1 VTTPAA
7 PPRLAVRA
15 LRKRF
20 GAVEA
25 VRDATFDV
33 RPGEV
38 VGLLGPNGAGKSTIL
53 ECLAGLL
60 PADGGD
66 VEGDGRPLSSAARRD
81 ALFFLPD
88 GLTPWADETA
98 GEVLDLAAA
107 LWRTPHE
114 ARRAWADDAAAALRV
129 DELRDRRVGALS
141 KGQRKRVL
149 VALALLVPRPL
160 LLMDEPFDGLD
171 LRQTREAIALFRRV
185 AAAGRSLL
193 VSVHA
198 MRDAERACDRLVL
211 VSDGRTVAEGAPD
224 ELRARAGLPEGDLE
238 DVFLALA

>member
-1 VTTPAA
+1 VTA
-7 PPRLAVRA
+7 PRLAVRA

-33 RPGEV
+33 RAGEV

-66 VEGDGRPLSSAARRD
+66 VHADGRPLPPAARCG
-81 ALFFLPD
+81 ALFYLPD
-88 GLTPWADETA
+88 GLVPWADETA

-107 LWRTPHE
+107 LWRTPDD
-114 ARRAWADDAAAALRV
+114 ARRAWAADAAPALGIGALR
-129 DELRDRRVGALS
+129 ERRVGALS

-160 LLMDEPFDGLD
+160 VLMDEPFDGLD

-185 AAAGRSLL
+185 AAGGRSLL
-193 VSVHA
+193 VSIHA
-198 MRDAERACDRLVL
+198 MRDAERVCDRLVL
-211 VSDGRTVAEGAPD
+211 LGDGRTLAEGTPD
-224 ELRARAGLPEGDLE
+224 ELRARVGLPGGDLE